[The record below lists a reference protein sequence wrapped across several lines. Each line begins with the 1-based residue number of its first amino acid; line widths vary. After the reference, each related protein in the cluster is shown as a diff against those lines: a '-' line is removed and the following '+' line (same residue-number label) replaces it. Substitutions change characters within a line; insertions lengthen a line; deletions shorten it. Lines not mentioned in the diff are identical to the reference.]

1 MLISPHKDDPAATT
15 PRHTRARGRR
25 LRRRASVVRPFVLT
39 LPTLAAFFMHCFKY
53 TLFPSQ
59 NSSSTVTNRS
69 HIKRDWTCLPM
80 RMDGPFFFWRGY
92 STSHMQCEFIWTK
105 HTSPGGRADIA
116 YRALDQPGQ
125 PGTAAHPLRSGRPRH
140 RQPRSVPLWESLVS
154 HPMSRGAG
162 IRSSRCP
169 RLRKVVAD
177 SALAPHR
184 RAERAR
190 CFQVIQTGTT
200 TLRIR
205 LDAEPGAI
213 EARVWME
220 LASRLRTY
228 LAPQR
233 IADMTREGAS
243 ERPAPH
249 PTSDKFRHV

>member
-1 MLISPHKDDPAATT
+1 MAPSFSGEDTPHCICNVSSFGRSIPA
-15 PRHTRARGRR
+15 
-25 LRRRASVVRPFVLT
+25 
-39 LPTLAAFFMHCFKY
+39 LAAGQ
-53 TLFPSQ
+53 TLH
-59 NSSSTVTNRS
+59 TVLLIN
-69 HIKRDWTCLPM
+69 L
-80 RMDGPFFFWRGY
+80 
-92 STSHMQCEFIWTK
+92 
-105 HTSPGGRADIA
+105 AN
-116 YRALDQPGQ
+116 